1 MKLLRESNIRPER
14 SFMETTQLYEIVND
28 VNEQTMGEQ
37 AIKAVD
43 TASFIAMGNQ
53 VLSSATNTEPFLN
66 TLVQRIGRSII
77 SYRRYQSKLADM
89 ALTDVEWGAILQKV
103 KVDMPQAVADASVEL
118 VDGESIDPYI
128 VTKPVAHQKFFVV
141 RSPYDFKITTQY
153 RWLKEA
159 FLSESAMM
167 SFISAVNGEA
177 QNALELSQENLAK
190 MCMNNFI
197 ANTAETQKVKLL
209 TMYNTASGESLTAD
223 EALLSESFL
232 RYAVAQIKLKM
243 IQMEMM
249 STQFNKEGLQRHTP
263 REDQRFVVR
272 ADFQL
277 AMETQVEYA
286 AFHDEYV
293 KLEDFIKV
301 PYWQA
306 ADEPG
311 NIIIGEEGDETEVEN
326 VIAFLHDR
334 DALGTFRKETEV
346 LTTPVNARGS
356 YWNTFYHTNDARFND
371 MSENG
376 IVFLLA

>member
-1 MKLLRESNIRPER
+1 
-14 SFMETTQLYEIVND
+14 METTQLYEIVND

-43 TASFIAMGNQ
+43 TASFIAMGEQ
-53 VLSSATNTEPFLN
+53 VLSSTANTEPFLN

-89 ALTDVEWGAILQKV
+89 ALTDIEWGAILQKV

-159 FLSESAMM
+159 FLSEAAMM

-177 QNALELSQENLAK
+177 QNALELSQENLAR

-197 ANTAETQKVKLL
+197 ANTASTQQVKLL
-209 TMYNTASGESLTAD
+209 TMYNSASGETLTAD

-293 KLEDFIKV
+293 RLEDFIKV

-346 LTTPVNARGS
+346 LTTPVNARGA

>member
-1 MKLLRESNIRPER
+1 
-14 SFMETTQLYEIVND
+14 METTQLYNIVND
-28 VNEQTMGEQ
+28 INSQTMGDI

-43 TASFIAMGNQ
+43 TASFIAMGQQ
-53 VLSSATNTEPFLN
+53 VLASNNNTEPFLN
-66 TLVQRIGRSII
+66 TLVQRIGKSII
-77 SYRRYQSKLADM
+77 SYRRYESKLADM
-89 ALTDVEWGAILQKV
+89 ALTDIEWGAILQKI
-103 KVDMPQAVADASVEL
+103 KVDMPQAVEDASVNL
-118 VDGESIDPYI
+118 VDGQSVDPYI
-128 VTKPVAHQKFFVV
+128 VTKPVSHQKFFVV

-159 FLSESAMM
+159 FTSEGAMM

-177 QNALELSQENLAK
+177 QNALELSQENLAR

-197 ANTAETQKVKLL
+197 ANTDDSQRVHLV
-209 TMYNTASGESLTAD
+209 TMYNAVSASHVTSD
-223 EALLSESFL
+223 NALMSESFL
-232 RYAVAQIKLKM
+232 RYAVSQIKLKM

-249 STQFNKEGLQRHTP
+249 STQFNKEGMQRHTP
-263 REDQRFVVR
+263 RSDQRFVVR

-306 ADEPG
+306 ADTP
-311 NIIIGEEGDETEVEN
+311 NDIIIEGKSEEIEVNN
-326 VIAFLHDR
+326 VVAFLHDR

-346 LTTPVNARGS
+346 LTTPVNARGA

-371 MSENG
+371 LSENG
-376 IVFLLA
+376 IVFLLD

>member
-1 MKLLRESNIRPER
+1 
-14 SFMETTQLYEIVND
+14 METVQLYDIVND
-28 VNEQTMGEQ
+28 INSQTMGDS

-43 TASFIAMGNQ
+43 TASFIAMGQQ
-53 VLSSATNTEPFLN
+53 VIDSTVNTEAFIK

-77 SYRRYQSKLADM
+77 SFRRYESKLADM
-89 ALTDVEWGAILQKV
+89 AFTDIEWGAILQKI
-103 KVDMPQAVADASVEL
+103 KVEMPQAVADASVEL

-159 FLSESAMM
+159 FLSEGAMM
-167 SFISAVNGEA
+167 SFIGAVNGEC
-177 QNALELSQENLAK
+177 QNALELSQENLARL
-190 MCMNNFI
+190 CMNNFI
-197 ANTAETQKVKLL
+197 ANLGASQQIHLL
-209 TMYNTASGESLTAD
+209 TLYEAATGDDTLTAD
-223 EALLSESFL
+223 TALTSEKFL
-232 RYAVAQIKLKM
+232 RFAVAQIKLKM

-249 STQFNKEGLQRHTP
+249 STVFNKEGFQRHTP
-263 REDQRFVVR
+263 RTDQRFVVR

-293 KLEDFIKV
+293 RLEDFIKV
-301 PYWQA
+301 PYWQSEQTPN
-306 ADEPG
+306 D
-311 NIIIGEEGDETEVEN
+311 IIIEGGEDPDIEVN
-326 VIAFLHDR
+326 DIVAFLHDR

-346 LTTPVNARGS
+346 LTTPVNARGA

-376 IVFLLA
+376 VVFLLD

>member
-1 MKLLRESNIRPER
+1 
-14 SFMETTQLYEIVND
+14 METTQLYDILND
-28 VNEQTMGEQ
+28 INDQTMGET

-43 TASFIAMGNQ
+43 TASFIAMGQQ
-53 VLSSATNTEPFLN
+53 VLASASNTEPFLN
-66 TLVQRIGRSII
+66 TLVQRIGKSII

-89 ALTDVEWGAILQKV
+89 ALTDVEWGAILQKI
-103 KVDMPQAVADASVEL
+103 KVDMPQAVEDASVEL
-118 VDGESIDPYI
+118 EDGKSIDPYI
-128 VTKPVAHQKFFVV
+128 VTKPVTHQKFFVV

-159 FLSESAMM
+159 FLSEGAMM

-177 QNALELSQENLAK
+177 ENALELSQENLAR

-197 ANTAETQKVKLL
+197 ANTDTSQQVKLL
-209 TMYNTASGESLTAD
+209 TMYNTASGKTLTVD
-223 EALLSESFL
+223 NALLDESFL
-232 RYAVAQIKLKM
+232 RFAVGQIKLKM

-249 STQFNKEGLQRHTP
+249 STQFNREGLQRHTP
-263 REDQRFVVR
+263 RADQRFVVR

-301 PYWQA
+301 PYWQSS
-306 ADEPG
+306 DSP
-311 NIIIGEEGDETEVEN
+311 NDILVEGDDGENEVKN
-326 VIAFLHDR
+326 VLAFLHDR

-346 LTTPVNARGS
+346 LTTPVNARGA

-376 IVFLLA
+376 IVFLLS